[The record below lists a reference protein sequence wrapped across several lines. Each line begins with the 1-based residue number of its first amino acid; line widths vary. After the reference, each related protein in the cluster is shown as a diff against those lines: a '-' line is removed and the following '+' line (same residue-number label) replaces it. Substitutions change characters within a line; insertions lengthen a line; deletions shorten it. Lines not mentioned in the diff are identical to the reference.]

1 MAHLAE
7 TYSRLIQGS
16 TGSIK
21 VERGFLMNRKLV
33 ALVGSSLL
41 SVMLLGACNN
51 DDQNPPPEDND
62 TSEQIDENMVRMTMR
77 QLEMAIMKMIK
88 LKMN

>member
-1 MAHLAE
+1 
-7 TYSRLIQGS
+7 
-16 TGSIK
+16 
-21 VERGFLMNRKLV
+21 MNRKLV

-62 TSEQIDENMVRMTMR
+62 TSDQIDENNNGRNAPN
-77 QLEMAIMKMIK
+77 QNGANWKMAIMKMIK

>member
-1 MAHLAE
+1 
-7 TYSRLIQGS
+7 
-16 TGSIK
+16 
-21 VERGFLMNRKLV
+21 MNRKLV

-62 TSEQIDENMVRMTMR
+62 TSEQIDENVRMIKCASWN
-77 QLEMAIMKMIK
+77 MAIMKMIK

>member
-1 MAHLAE
+1 
-7 TYSRLIQGS
+7 
-16 TGSIK
+16 
-21 VERGFLMNRKLV
+21 MNRKLV

-62 TSEQIDENMVRMTMR
+62 TSEQIDENGTNDNAPVGNGNN
-77 QLEMAIMKMIK
+77 EDDKVEK
-88 LKMN
+88 E

>member
-1 MAHLAE
+1 
-7 TYSRLIQGS
+7 
-16 TGSIK
+16 
-21 VERGFLMNRKLV
+21 MNRKLV

-62 TSEQIDENMVRMTMR
+62 TSDQIDENGTNVQMR
-77 QLEMAIMKMIK
+77 QWKWQ
-88 LKMN
+88 

>member
-1 MAHLAE
+1 
-7 TYSRLIQGS
+7 
-16 TGSIK
+16 
-21 VERGFLMNRKLV
+21 MNRKLV

-62 TSEQIDENMVRMTMR
+62 TSEQIDEKTMVDAQIKMAPVDN
-77 QLEMAIMKMIK
+77 MAIMKMIK

>member
-1 MAHLAE
+1 
-7 TYSRLIQGS
+7 
-16 TGSIK
+16 
-21 VERGFLMNRKLV
+21 MNRKLV

-51 DDQNPPPEDND
+51 NDQNPPPEDND
-62 TSEQIDENMVRMTMR
+62 TSDQIDENNNGRNAPNKMR
-77 QLEMAIMKMIK
+77 QMKITMLMKMIK